1 MNNITILGLGAMGA
15 RMAASLLK
23 AGNKVTVWN
32 RSADKAEPLVAL
44 GAQAAATPR
53 EAVANADL
61 VISMVR
67 DEEASRRVWLDDR
80 DGALAAMRTDA
91 IAIESS
97 TLTPEWVR
105 LLASKAAQRGVA
117 FLDAPVAGSRPQA
130 EAAQLIYLVGGD
142 ADVLQRAEPVLRSM
156 GGAVHHAGPVGSGAV
171 VKLMVNALFGI
182 QVAAVA
188 ELLGMAQRS
197 GIDASKALDILG
209 STPVASPAAK
219 LAGQGMLA
227 RNFAP
232 MFPVEL
238 VEKDFGYAIDAAS
251 DVHTVMP
258 VTQSTLAVLRHA
270 LAQGLGDK
278 NLTAVAQLYVSE
290 PYVA

>member
-1 MNNITILGLGAMGA
+1 MKHITILGLGAMGS

-23 AGNKVTVWN
+23 AGYSVTVWN
-32 RSADKAEPLVAL
+32 RSVDKAASLVSL
-44 GAQAAATPR
+44 GARAAVTPR
-53 EAVANADL
+53 EAAREADL

-67 DEEASRRVWLDDR
+67 DDKASRSIWLDTP
-80 DGALAAMRTDA
+80 DGALAGMRA
-91 IAIESS
+91 GSVAIESS
-97 TLTPEWVR
+97 TLTPDWVR
-105 LLASKAAQRGVA
+105 TLAGEAAKRSIA

-142 ADVLQRAEPVLRSM
+142 ATALQSVEPVLRSM
-156 GGAVHHAGPVGSGAV
+156 GGAVHHAGPVGSAAV

-188 ELLGMAQRS
+188 ELLSLAERAGLDSA
-197 GIDASKALDILG
+197 KALDILS

-251 DVHTVMP
+251 DVHTVLP
-258 VTQSTLAVLRHA
+258 VTQSTLMVLRHA

-278 NLTAVAQLYVSE
+278 NLTAVAQLYV
-290 PYVA
+290 